1 MRDRFLCSPVLREIP
16 DGRAAPGLRAPAG
29 FDPGQLIAA
38 DCPVCQYTRAAPLFD
53 GGRQPLATLGWPRSR
68 AAARRMPR
76 HELAF
81 VRCPRCTHVWNR
93 SFTYDAIPYRRN
105 PNRMFNKGAIW
116 QGHLRATRDLA
127 LSTLPPDPVVV
138 DIGCGDGHFVRGLAE
153 ARGGRGRFLGFDPNG
168 GARDGGGASFEAR
181 YFEPE
186 RDMPALGPDLL
197 VMRHV
202 LEHLT
207 DPAAFVDRLAWG
219 AAALGKPVLLF
230 AEMPCIDRVFATSRL
245 VDFFYEHPSQFTTRS
260 FRTLLAR
267 GGEIRHF
274 AHGYDGEVVF
284 GIVELD
290 VPAAFGGIAAEA
302 GRFRARAEAA
312 TRRIAA
318 QLDALAVAGARV
330 AIWAAPARP
339 PPSSIFSA
347 PTPRGSRW
355 WSTPIP
361 RRSGPSCPRPA
372 SASSIATR
380 SRGPRSTSSAIPP
393 QWRAKDIV
401 DEMRREGIVAGQVL
415 IEHDG
420 RLIDFFAD
428 PHPYR

>member
-230 AEMPCIDRVFATSRL
+230 AEMPCIDRVFATGRL

-330 AIWAAPARP
+330 AIWGGTGKAAAFVHFFGADAARFP
-339 PPSSIFSA
+339 LVVDSDPEKVGTFVPKTGQRIVHRDA
-347 PTPRGSRW
+347 LKGAA
-355 WSTPIP
+355 IDVVV
-361 RRSGPSCPRPA
+361 
-372 SASSIATR
+372 
-380 SRGPRSTSSAIPP
+380 IPP